1 MTEIVRPD
9 FRRRETPLRRARGPR
24 RRLFDTP
31 IPVTVIVCVSLAIA
45 LYGMAPKGMLGLN
58 GDAPSSVLDSPQ
70 IHVVDGDTVRSGG
83 RVFRLVG
90 FNTPETGDNAQCAE
104 ERALGA
110 RATARLQELVA
121 AGRIELERRACACR
135 PGTEGTEACNYGR
148 LCAKLS
154 TQGRDAG
161 SILIAEGLAER
172 YVCGGTSCPRRR
184 DWCGG

>member
-1 MTEIVRPD
+1 MAEIVRPD
-9 FRRRETPLRRARGPR
+9 FRRCEPPRRRARRPR
-24 RRLFDTP
+24 RKLFDTP
-31 IPVTVIVCVSLAIA
+31 IPVTLILCVSLAIA
-45 LYGMAPKGMLGLN
+45 FYAMNPGGMLGLKSR
-58 GDAPSSVLDSPQ
+58 APSNVLDSPQ

-83 RVFRLVG
+83 RLFRLVG
-90 FNTPETGDNAQCAE
+90 FNTPETGDNARCAK

-121 AGRIELERRACACR
+121 SGRTELERRPCACQL
-135 PGTEGTEACNYGR
+135 GTEGTETCNYGR
-148 LCAKLS
+148 LCAKLF

-161 SILIAEGLAER
+161 PILIAEGLAER

>member
-1 MTEIVRPD
+1 MAEIVRPE
-9 FRRRETPLRRARGPR
+9 FRRHRDPRRARRPR

-31 IPVTVIVCVSLAIA
+31 IPVTLILCVSLAIA
-45 LYGMAPKGMLGLN
+45 LYAMTPSGMLGLKR
-58 GDAPSSVLDSPQ
+58 DAPLSVLDSPQ

-83 RVFRLVG
+83 RTFRLVG

-104 ERALGA
+104 ERALAA

-121 AGRIELERRACACR
+121 AGRTELERRPCACK
-135 PGTEGTEACNYGR
+135 PGTEGTESCNYGR
-148 LCAKLS
+148 LCAKLF

-161 SILIAEGLAER
+161 SILIAEDLAEP